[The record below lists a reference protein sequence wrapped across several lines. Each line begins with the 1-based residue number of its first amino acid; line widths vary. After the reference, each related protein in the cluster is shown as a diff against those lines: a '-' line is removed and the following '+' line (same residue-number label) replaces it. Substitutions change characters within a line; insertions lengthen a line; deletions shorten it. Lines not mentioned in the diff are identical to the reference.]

1 MRILNIRNGTTF
13 ALLALVTTT
22 WYFAAG
28 LLSPSW
34 RDDSL
39 GGNDWDLNFF
49 YTESSALP
57 VRDFAQ
63 IPFWNPFYKG
73 GMPLFENPQAR
84 TFTPAV
90 FLAPV
95 MGPVRALKFSVFIYF
110 LLGAAGSFYLFRFAL
125 SIRSLAL
132 VIPVVM
138 VPFCGYVPQHV
149 FAGHANFVSILMLP
163 WCLGAMILFQN
174 TGRFRHVAVFSLS
187 AATMVWDGHIYGFL
201 QLLVFVTIVFST
213 MAVVQKKPEIFL
225 NAFILLV
232 AACALSAVRLLP
244 EIVYFLK
251 YGAYFRPDHVSLTL
265 SNVLHTFVASS
276 QDPLLAR
283 NWENQEHAWWEYG
296 NYIGLLPF
304 LLLLCALP
312 FLRKSEVPWLVALVL
327 FILLMMGDFHVLS
340 PAHLLSQIPGFSNM
354 RCSGRWGFPVVI
366 SLAVLLSIC
375 LHRALEKASEYTGMG
390 AIASVL
396 VICFSLYFCYDIR
409 KNRKPISQTF
419 VSGKSASSL
428 VSRIERSL
436 ITVPSLPTYGANSA
450 QFAGILNF
458 FSVRDGY
465 DMLNSN
471 TSMPAKGEAFY
482 RGEYYLEHG
491 SEVKPQL
498 WTPNRIDFE
507 IESEKGDQLVINQNY
522 YSDWRAT
529 DGFEAKSH
537 NGIISVLLHAG
548 KNRFS
553 IYYLSTAA
561 VVGFL
566 LGMAMFVGVYFF
578 CEFRTRRFI
587 PEQNP
592 A

>member
-13 ALLALVTTT
+13 AVFALMITT

-90 FLAPV
+90 FLALA
-95 MGPVRALKFSVFIYF
+95 MGSVPALKFSVLIYF
-110 LLGAAGSFYLFRFAL
+110 LLGVVGSFYLFRFAL

-132 VIPVVM
+132 VVPVVM

-149 FAGHANFVSILMLP
+149 FAGHANFVSILLLP
-163 WCLGAMILFQN
+163 WCLGAMIQFQN
-174 TGRFRHVAVFSLS
+174 TGRFRHVVVFSLS
-187 AATMVWDGHIYGFL
+187 AAIMVWDGHIYGFL
-201 QLLVFVTIVFST
+201 QLIVCLTVVFSA
-213 MAVVQKKPEIFL
+213 MAVVQRRPQILL

-244 EIVYFLK
+244 EILYFLK

-265 SNVLHTFVASS
+265 PNVLQALVSSS
-276 QDPLLAR
+276 QDPLFAR
-283 NWENQEHAWWEYG
+283 NWANQEHAWWEYG
-296 NYIGLLPF
+296 NYIGPVPF
-304 LLLLCALP
+304 LLFLCCLP
-312 FLRKSEVPWLVALVL
+312 FLRKAEVPWLAALVL

-340 PAHLLSQIPGFSNM
+340 PAHFLSQIPGFSNM

-375 LHRALEKASEYTGMG
+375 LHRALEKTSDYTGMG

-419 VSGKSASSL
+419 LSGKSASSL
-428 VSRIERSL
+428 VSRTEKSL
-436 ITVPSLPTYGANSA
+436 ITIPSMPEYGANSA

-458 FSVRDGY
+458 LSVRDGY

-471 TSMPAKGEAFY
+471 VSMAAKGEASY

-491 SEVKPQL
+491 AEVKPQL

-507 IESEKGDQLVINQNY
+507 IVSEKEDLLVINQSY

-529 DGFEAKSH
+529 NGFEAKSH
-537 NGIISVLLHAG
+537 NGIISVRLHAG
-548 KNRFS
+548 KNKFS
-553 IYYLSTAA
+553 VYYLSTAA
-561 VVGFL
+561 VAGFVLGILMLMAVYL
-566 LGMAMFVGVYFF
+566 L
-578 CEFRTRRFI
+578 CKFRARRII
-587 PEQNP
+587 PEQHP
-592 A
+592 V